1 VTGQHVHAR
10 ERAASVAQYV
20 LLGGFAAVAAG
31 ISAQG
36 LTGFARSNME
46 LAGAWPYLLFFALDG
61 AAGVCAVLLVR
72 RAARAESS
80 LAPRLAVWGLVAA
93 SSTFNWT
100 HAPRRPA
107 AAEAFGLMPVV
118 AALLFEFC
126 LRELRLRTQADQ
138 PGRNLSTWRWLH
150 PAERIRVQLS
160 MAADEQVPAEAATR
174 HVRVDQAARRLYK
187 LKTALDAYDQSP
199 AHGVMAAR
207 RVRKA
212 EHRAHRALT
221 RAGFADPATATA
233 VLRQVQVLTMTTA
246 LARLDYHTPDA
257 ANAAIANLIA
267 APVAAKLRPD
277 TPART
282 AHPAAQDGTAD
293 TNAAQRRTPTSQIS
307 GHPATS
313 QPHDGPDTGAR
324 DAQLVAAAIRIV
336 AAAARDGGRLSQV
349 SLADR
354 LRREGYTV
362 ANSRLRW
369 LSTVSGL
376 QPRHAAG
383 PDPQPP
389 GSQ

>member
-1 VTGQHVHAR
+1 VHAR
-10 ERAASVAQYV
+10 ERAASIAQYV

-46 LAGAWPYLLFFALDG
+46 LTGAWPYLLFFALDG
-61 AAGVCAVLLVR
+61 AAGVCGVLLVR

-100 HAPRRPA
+100 HAPDRPA
-107 AAEAFGLMPVV
+107 APEAFGLMPVV

-126 LRELRLRTQADQ
+126 LRELRLRTLADRT
-138 PGRNLSTWRWLH
+138 GRTPSAWRWLH
-150 PAERIRVQLS
+150 PAERIRVQIC
-160 MAADEQVPAEAATR
+160 MAAGEQVSAEAATR
-174 HVRVDQAARRLYK
+174 HVRVDLAARRLYQF
-187 LKTALDAYDQSP
+187 KTALDAHDRS
-199 AHGVMAAR
+199 HGHGAMAAR

-221 RAGFADPATATA
+221 RAGFADPAIATA
-233 VLRQVQVLTMTTA
+233 VLRQVQVLSMTAA
-246 LARLDYHTPDA
+246 LARLDCRTPDA
-257 ANAAIANLIA
+257 AQAAIANLIGSPP
-267 APVAAKLRPD
+267 APKPGSGTGTR
-277 TPART
+277 TPANRI
-282 AHPAAQDGTAD
+282 
-293 TNAAQRRTPTSQIS
+293 N
-307 GHPATS
+307 GHPAGS
-313 QPHDGPDTGAR
+313 VNDADAR

-336 AAAARDGGRLSQV
+336 AAAGRDGGRLSQV

-369 LSTVSGL
+369 LAAVSGL
-376 QPRHAAG
+376 QPRHPAG

-389 GSQ
+389 AGQ

>member
-1 VTGQHVHAR
+1 VTGQRVHAR

-46 LAGAWPYLLFFALDG
+46 LTGAWPYLLFFALDG

-72 RAARAESS
+72 RAARAEPG

-126 LRELRLRTQADQ
+126 LRELRLRTLIERA
-138 PGRNLSTWRWLH
+138 GRTLSAWRWLH
-150 PAERIRVQLS
+150 PAELIRVQIC
-160 MAADEQVPAEAATR
+160 MAAGEQASAEAATR
-174 HVRVDQAARRLYK
+174 HVRVDHAARRLYQ
-187 LKTALDAYDQSP
+187 LKTALDAHDQSP
-199 AHGVMAAR
+199 AQGVMAAR
-207 RVRKA
+207 RIRQA

-221 RAGFADPATATA
+221 HAGFADPATATA
-233 VLRQVQVLTMTTA
+233 VLRQVQVLTMTAA

-257 ANAAIANLIA
+257 AQAAIASLITAPSA
-267 APVAAKLRPD
+267 ANPGPGTAARAAHL
-277 TPART
+277 TAR
-282 AHPAAQDGTAD
+282 DGPAD
-293 TNAAQRRTPTSQIS
+293 TNAAQQRRPASQID
-307 GHPATS
+307 GHPAGS
-313 QPHDGPDTGAR
+313 QPRDVRDAGAR
-324 DAQLVAAAIRIV
+324 DAELVAAAVRIV
-336 AAAARDGGRLSQV
+336 AAAARDGGRLSQAV
-349 SLADR
+349 LAER
-354 LRREGYTV
+354 LRREGYAV

-369 LSTVSGL
+369 LAAVSGL

-389 GSQ
+389 GGR

>member
-1 VTGQHVHAR
+1 VNGQQVHPR

-36 LTGFARSNME
+36 LTGFARANME
-46 LAGAWPYLLFFALDG
+46 LTGAWPYLLFFALDG

-72 RAARAESS
+72 RAARAEPG

-100 HAPRRPA
+100 HAPHRPA

-126 LRELRLRTQADQ
+126 LRELRLRTLA
-138 PGRNLSTWRWLH
+138 GRAGRTLSAWRWLH
-150 PAERIRVQLS
+150 PAELIRVRMR
-160 MAADEQVPAEAATR
+160 MAAGEQASAEAATR
-174 HVRVDQAARRLYK
+174 HVRVDHAARRLYQ
-187 LKTALDAYDQSP
+187 LKTALDPHGQQH

-207 RVRKA
+207 RIRQA

-221 RAGFADPATATA
+221 RAGFADPAVAVA
-233 VLRQVQVLTMTTA
+233 VLRQVQVLTMTTE

-257 ANAAIANLIA
+257 AQAAIASLIGSPSA
-267 APVAAKLRPD
+267 ATPGSGTATR
-277 TPART
+277 TPA
-282 AHPAAQDGTAD
+282 
-293 TNAAQRRTPTSQIS
+293 NQIN
-307 GHPATS
+307 GHPAGSMT
-313 QPHDGPDTGAR
+313 DAGAR
-324 DAQLVAAAIRIV
+324 DARLVAAAIRIV

-349 SLADR
+349 SLAER

-369 LSTVSGL
+369 LSAVSGL

-389 GSQ
+389 GD